1 MQYLAMP
8 ESAEVW
14 AKQGGFTSSNKNVDP
29 AVYPDD
35 ITRRSAEQL
44 VGADTFRFDLSD
56 LQPAAFG
63 ATEGQGMW
71 GLFQTLLANPSQSA
85 SVAQQLEQ
93 AATAAYGS

>member
-1 MQYLAMP
+1 MP

-14 AKQGGFTSSNKNVDP
+14 AKLGGFTSPNKNVDP

-44 VGADTFRFDLSD
+44 VDAQTFRFDLSD

-71 GLFQTLLANPSQSA
+71 GLFQNFLSNPSQA
-85 SVAQQLEQ
+85 TQVAQQLEQ
-93 AATAAYGS
+93 QATAAYGR